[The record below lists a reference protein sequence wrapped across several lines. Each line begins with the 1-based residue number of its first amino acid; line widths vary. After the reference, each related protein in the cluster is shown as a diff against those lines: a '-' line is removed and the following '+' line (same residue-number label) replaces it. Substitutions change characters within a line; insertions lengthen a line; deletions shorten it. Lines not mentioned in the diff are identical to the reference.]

1 MNSFINTEEI
11 RKALTI
17 LRRGMLFE
25 IRILQGRGK
34 SLSGYFRDVDT
45 AVTALESLTEHQLR
59 GANIYFTLNRIQ
71 EDCYSRRQKDQ
82 LIIPEETTQD
92 TEITGYD
99 WIFIDIDPI
108 RVKGTSSSN
117 DQLESAREKARRV
130 YSWLQMEGFE
140 EPVVGMSGNGFH
152 LLYPVTIPA
161 DDKGKGKVKHFLEA
175 LDMLFSDEV
184 IKIDTVN
191 HNPARICKLYGSLAQ
206 KGTGTEDRPHR
217 MTYLVRVPD
226 IIKPVKVSYI
236 EKVGNML
243 PKKEKPQPYN
253 SYNPGAFDVVEWMA
267 KYGIEYTKKDGGD
280 YTKFILKECPFD
292 HNHKAP
298 DSMITVCDSGAIGF
312 KCFHNSCR
320 NKTWQDVR
328 MLYEPT
334 AYEQRQA
341 DDKVNAGW
349 AQHKMYNRTKN
360 IDYQAGWEDDI
371 SADKTNTEKQPMFL
385 TAMKILKMPTETE
398 DFIRSG
404 IEGID
409 NRLRGLKKGAVTLLS
424 GLRGGSKSTLLTQI
438 ILNAIDDGNNVICY
452 SGELT
457 PKNFMRW
464 MILQAAGKA
473 HTTKTKYAAYYDVSK
488 EDQYA
493 IAHWLGEHFELY
505 NNLYGNNYQRLY
517 ARLKAQIEVQKTDL
531 LVLDNLMA
539 LDIRDLDDHD
549 KYSAQKIF
557 IESLC
562 RLAKETCVHIIFV
575 AHPRKAVG
583 FLRLDDVSGTADLS
597 NLADNAFIVHRV
609 NEDFKRLSR
618 MMFHWKEDN
627 EVYRCTNVIEIA
639 KDRDGGT
646 QDVFIPL
653 YYEAETKRLKN
664 SVAESITYGWLPDA
678 METDNSNKD
687 VLL

>member
-1 MNSFINTEEI
+1 MNSFINSDEI
-11 RKALTI
+11 RKALTV

-25 IRILQGRGK
+25 IRILQGKGR
-34 SLSGYFRDVDT
+34 SLSGYFCDVDT
-45 AVTALESLTEHQLR
+45 AVTALESLTEHQPR
-59 GANIYFTLNRIQ
+59 GANVYFTLNRIR
-71 EDCYSRRQKDQ
+71 EDCYSRRQKDCF
-82 LIIPEETTQD
+82 IIPEETTQD
-92 TEITGYD
+92 TEIIGYD

-108 RVKGTSSSN
+108 RAKGTSSSN
-117 DQLESAREKARRV
+117 DQLEAAQKMARRV
-130 YSWLQMEGFE
+130 YTWLQTEGFE

-161 DDKGKGKVKHFLEA
+161 DDQGKEKVKHFLEA
-175 LDMLFSDEV
+175 LDMLFTDDV
-184 IKIDTVN
+184 VKIDTVN
-191 HNPARICKLYGSLAQ
+191 FNPARICKLYGSLAQ

-217 MTYLVRVPD
+217 MSYLVHVPEVL
-226 IIKPVKVSYI
+226 KPVKAAYI

-243 PKKEKPQPYN
+243 PKKEKPQQYN
-253 SYNPGAFDVVEWMA
+253 SYNPGAFDVVEWMSR
-267 KYGIEYTKKDGGD
+267 YGIEYTKRDGGD
-280 YTKFILKECPFD
+280 YVKYILKVCPFD
-292 HNHKAP
+292 HNHKSP
-298 DSMITVCDSGAIGF
+298 DSMITVGSSGAIGF

-320 NKTWQDVR
+320 DKAWKDVR

-334 AYEQRQA
+334 AYEQRQE
-341 DDKVNAGW
+341 DDKINAGW
-349 AQHKMYNRTKN
+349 AQHKMYNRTK
-360 IDYQAGWEDDI
+360 DI
-371 SADKTNTEKQPMFL
+371 NYDVIQEENNGADSTDAQPMFL
-385 TAMKILKMPTETE
+385 TALQILEMPTETE

-409 NRLRGLKKGAVTLLS
+409 NRMRGLKKGSVTLLS

-438 ILNAIDDGNNVICY
+438 ILNAVNDGNNVICY

-457 PKNFMRW
+457 PKNFMHW
-464 MILQAAGKA
+464 MFLQAAGKA
-473 HTTKTKYAAYYDVSK
+473 HTMKTKYAAYYDVN
-488 EDQYA
+488 EENQYA
-493 IAHWLGEHFELY
+493 IAHWLGERFELY
-505 NNLYGNNYQRLY
+505 NNLYGNNYMRLY
-517 ARLKAQIEVQKTDL
+517 ARLKAQITAQKTDL
-531 LVLDNLMA
+531 VVLDNLMA
-539 LDIRDLDDHD
+539 LDIRDLDERD

-583 FLRLDDVSGTADLS
+583 FLRLDDVSGTADLA

-618 MMFHWKEDN
+618 MMFHWKEDH
-627 EVYRCTNVIEIA
+627 EVYRCTNVVEIA

-664 SVAESITYGWLPDA
+664 SVAESITYGWCPDA
-678 METDNSNKD
+678 MASDKQDTSQETP
-687 VLL
+687 L